1 MIWRLSGSRD
11 GTIYKLETVGTDGVV
26 ARVGVGRFHWD
37 DRDRHLERNGIP
49 SLFMSSS
56 LQV

>member
-26 ARVGVGRFHWD
+26 ARVGVGVGRFHWD
-37 DRDRHLERNGIP
+37 DHFTGMTETDI
-49 SLFMSSS
+49 
-56 LQV
+56 

>member
-1 MIWRLSGSRD
+1 M
-11 GTIYKLETVGTDGVV
+11 YKLETVGTDGVV